1 MSPVSPTFS
10 LSRRRLLA
18 GLAGS
23 GLAMPMLSLAGC
35 SGSDPSYYTLTPW
48 PGTPRSGGPLTVEVR
63 TPSVAPALD
72 RDNIVRSYKDYRLH
86 LADGASW
93 ASALPDMIGRTL
105 ALDLGQRLPGSNVYT
120 QNGAISTQAL
130 ARVELDISRFL
141 EDQSGRAEIEAT
153 LSVYR
158 PNSGPAGS
166 RSLHLTH
173 ETADASIEAL
183 VAGLSELLGQVAD
196 VAAGLLLA
204 LPPTGQ
210 TAGQTTG

>member
-1 MSPVSPTFS
+1 
-10 LSRRRLLA
+10 
-18 GLAGS
+18 
-23 GLAMPMLSLAGC
+23 
-35 SGSDPSYYTLTPW
+35 
-48 PGTPRSGGPLTVEVR
+48 
-63 TPSVAPALD
+63 VAPYLD
-72 RDNIVRSYKDYRLH
+72 RDNIVRSDRDYRLH

-105 ALDLGQRLPGSNVYT
+105 ALDIGQRLSGSNVYT
-120 QNGAISTQAL
+120 QNGAISTLAL
-130 ARVELDISRFL
+130 ALVELDISRFL

-158 PNSGPAGS
+158 PGSGPAGS

-173 ETADASIEAL
+173 ETASTSIETL

-204 LPPTGQ
+204 LPP
-210 TAGQTTG
+210 AGPTTG